1 MDSRSIRIGVNAQP
15 GTPASRDE
23 SANDMKTERGAE
35 PATIFMAAYTNYRR
49 DPRVRREA
57 EALAGEGYRVV
68 FLASRQ
74 PGEPKREAIDGVQV
88 FKSQSLMNRR
98 TSMASYLLNYAWFF
112 LALMGHLI
120 AHPLRYRLIH
130 INNMPDFLVFAAWL
144 PRLLGTPVIHD
155 VHDLMPELYQ
165 EKFRSG
171 ERHWIVGALKFQER
185 WAGCFATAVLTVEER
200 LKDILSRRGVPAG
213 KIHVLMNLPDDRIF
227 RPRSAPPTKTAH
239 GSFVLVYHGT
249 LARRLGL
256 DLAIQAVAKAKTEVP
271 GIELRIIGAG
281 EERAALLALRDALG
295 LGEAV
300 TFSDGFVPVQSV
312 PGLIADADAGIVPLR
327 ISSGTDIMLP
337 TKLLE
342 YVTMGI
348 PCITPKTGTI
358 ARYFDHS
365 MVQFFEA
372 ESVDSLASAIISLAQ
387 NPQRRAALASESSRR
402 FAAIYSWSRHKSLY
416 IDLVRRLT
424 RSGGAR

>member
-1 MDSRSIRIGVNAQP
+1 
-15 GTPASRDE
+15 
-23 SANDMKTERGAE
+23 
-35 PATIFMAAYTNYRR
+35 MA
-49 DPRVRREA
+49 
-57 EALAGEGYRVV
+57 
-68 FLASRQ
+68 
-74 PGEPKREAIDGVQV
+74 
-88 FKSQSLMNRR
+88 
-98 TSMASYLLNYAWFF
+98 
-112 LALMGHLI
+112 HLI

-130 INNMPDFLVFAAWL
+130 ISNMPDFLVFAAWL

-155 VHDLMPELYQ
+155 VHDLMPDLFQ

-227 RPRSAPPTKTAH
+227 RPRSAPPTKTAD

-271 GIELRIIGAG
+271 RIELRIIGAG

-327 ISSGTDIMLP
+327 ISSGTDIMWSP
-337 TKLLE
+337 
-342 YVTMGI
+342 YNAVR
-348 PCITPKTGTI
+348 I
-358 ARYFDHS
+358 AGQLFG
-365 MVQFFEA
+365 
-372 ESVDSLASAIISLAQ
+372 ES
-387 NPQRRAALASESSRR
+387 AL
-402 FAAIYSWSRHKSLY
+402 
-416 IDLVRRLT
+416 
-424 RSGGAR
+424 